1 MADKKTTTPLAQD
14 PILSSTVT
22 GNTTADP
29 TPTFESDAFL
39 SSPKADSND
48 RIASPAAATPTVIKR
63 GGIGL
68 LTALMMSAMATAGG
82 AYLALFVQA
91 RPDVLK
97 SAGLSAFLPQA
108 PQVASL
114 GTSATNIEPLV
125 QRVTAIEAELL
136 VLKSKL
142 EGAGVAISPAPALQP
157 GIPDQAAAAVPSPA
171 PNSAPNVAPA
181 EIGTLKSE
189 LAGIG
194 GRVTAIETRLAAL
207 DPTGAGGAIVAGL
220 QADIASLKSIVVSLQ
235 QQAAAAPS
243 PAMTFAVVNIAEAAN
258 RSGPFLTEY
267 ETLRSALPG
276 VPEVASLEAYARTG
290 VPTRAQLQERFA
302 ALGPAMVAVAQA
314 GQKEGGLVIWI
325 RSLFSDMIKVQAA
338 PDANGTTGDAVLLR
352 AKTKLDQGDLSGS
365 IEEMAAIKTP
375 PSQVTEWIGSA
386 RKRMDLDSRISAVRG
401 ALGRAQPV
409 VAPVSNL
416 QAPASIAPVAPVTP
430 VPALNSTIQ
439 GTNP

>member
-1 MADKKTTTPLAQD
+1 MADEKTTAPLAQD
-14 PILSSTVT
+14 PILTT
-22 GNTTADP
+22 TDAGQTTADP
-29 TPTFESDAFL
+29 APAFENDAFKSDYG
-39 SSPKADSND
+39 SSATS
-48 RIASPAAATPTVIKR
+48 AAPTVIKR

-97 SAGLSAFLPQA
+97 TAGLSALLPQA

-114 GTSATNIEPLV
+114 GTSATNIAPLV

-142 EGAGVAISPAPALQP
+142 EGAGVAAAPAPAPQIGSTEQP
-157 GIPDQAAAAVPSPA
+157 TPVVPLPV
-171 PNSAPNVAPA
+171 PNVTANVAPA

-243 PAMTFAVVNIAEAAN
+243 PAMTFAVVNVAEAAN
-258 RSGPFLTEY
+258 RSGPFLTEF
-267 ETLRSALPG
+267 ETLRTALPG
-276 VPEVASLEAYARTG
+276 VPEVVNLEVYARTG
-290 VPTRAQLQERFA
+290 VPTRAQLQERFGT
-302 ALGPAMVAVAQA
+302 LGPAMAAVAQA

-338 PDANGTTGDAVLLR
+338 PDANGSSGDAILLR

-375 PSQVTEWIGSA
+375 PTQVTDWIGSA
-386 RKRMDLDSRISAVRG
+386 RKRLDLESRISAVRG
-401 ALGRAQPV
+401 ALGRAQPI
-409 VAPVSNL
+409 VAPVSSL
-416 QAPASIAPVAPVTP
+416 PTPAPIAPIATSPAVT
-430 VPALNSTIQ
+430 SKTQ